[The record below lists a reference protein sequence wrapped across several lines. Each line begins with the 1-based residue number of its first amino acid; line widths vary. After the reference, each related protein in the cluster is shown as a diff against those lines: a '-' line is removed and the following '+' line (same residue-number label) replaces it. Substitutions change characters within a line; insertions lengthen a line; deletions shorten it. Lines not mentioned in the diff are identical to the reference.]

1 MPVQERKIDG
11 IPAWATLDFTLTL
24 IKISYSELDY
34 RLIFR
39 TLVKGLNHKV
49 LDSSDEIS
57 LSILKG
63 MSHKITET
71 ITDDGLLIE
80 IA

>member
-57 LSILKG
+57 LSILKV
-63 MSHKITET
+63 SHKITET